1 LSCFCQ
7 WLLLR
12 RGVGGETIG
21 RSSTGACGSCARV
34 RCGGIFLKVR
44 PWKTCHERLRRQS
57 ADGTWDRILTHA
69 QVYDD
74 GTPVE
79 WVVSVDSLVVRAH
92 QHAAGVR
99 KKGEPGQPPQV
110 GVIVAACE
118 GAALGCSQGGLST
131 KIRLAVDGRGRPL
144 SILLTPGPA
153 GGNPQLLNPLD
164 AISVNTSEPGRPCKR
179 PDMLITDKAYTHDS
193 TRAQLRGRGIRHTIP
208 RRSGPG
214 QGWQGAT
221 W

>member
-1 LSCFCQ
+1 MSCFCQ

-131 KIRLAVDGRGRPL
+131 KIRLAGWAWP
-144 SILLTPGPA
+144 PA
-153 GGNPQLLNPLD
+153 VNP
-164 AISVNTSEPGRPCKR
+164 AHAWPGRWQP
-179 PDMLITDKAYTHDS
+179 AA
-193 TRAQLRGRGIRHTIP
+193 AQPARCHQCQHIGTGT
-208 RRSGPG
+208 
-214 QGWQGAT
+214 AV
-221 W
+221 